1 MSKWFHRQLKP
12 TVTKEVK
19 TTLTL
24 YDIYIEIELVRKSYQ
39 ATLYYSS
46 DPHDRYSDTAIKE
59 KEIIYA
65 DNMIMLIQT
74 PREILVVYL
83 G

>member
-65 DNMIMLIQT
+65 DNPKELLT
-74 PREILVVYL
+74 KVSEVLETT
-83 G
+83 